1 MADNALRA
9 STLRASGLRVL
20 AAALSAAFMAG
31 CINFEGIEP
40 QSKRN
45 DPASL
50 AASHSL
56 SNTRLSPAAWP
67 GRAWWRA
74 LGDPQLDT
82 LIEEALKDSPTLQ
95 IARTRVE
102 IVAATAAIADSR
114 LGITSTVGANVTR
127 QRASARGASS
137 SNLAGREIT
146 VHHLS
151 FDFSH
156 ELDFWDRNRHAL
168 DAELGRLKAA
178 EADVHAARLALS
190 ATVARVYV
198 QLALQFDLLGI
209 EKTSLAQHETMLS
222 LARARLASGLDTAI
236 DAKRSEAKIPAA
248 RARILRVEEAITL
261 TRHQLAALLGKGPD
275 RGLTIQAPRLQN
287 LADAMLP
294 SALPADLVGRRADVI
309 ASRWR
314 VEAAQKDIDAAK
326 ADFYPNINL
335 AAYVG
340 LQSLGLATLLSSGSH
355 LYGFGPAVRLP
366 LFGSTRLKGTLAIRD
381 ADYDA
386 NVERYNALIVEALHE
401 VVGEVTAL
409 RSIDAQRGENELGLA
424 AADEAYR
431 MTLARYR
438 SGLINRLALLAA
450 EMQLLEYRTQL
461 AALRARRFNASIK
474 LVQALG
480 GGFDETDLAQATP
493 VIQKKQQKG
502 EGQ

>member
-1 MADNALRA
+1 MACRSVRAFRLQSLAVALV
-9 STLRASGLRVL
+9 TGC
-20 AAALSAAFMAG
+20 MAG
-31 CINFEGIEP
+31 CVSFEGIEH
-40 QSKRN
+40 QSRRN
-45 DPASL
+45 EPASL
-50 AASHSL
+50 AASQSL
-56 SNTRLSPAAWP
+56 AGTQLSPAAWP
-67 GRAWWRA
+67 GRAWWQA
-74 LGDPQLDT
+74 LGDAQLDA

-102 IVAATAAIADSR
+102 IVAATAALADSR
-114 LGITSTVGANVTR
+114 MGITSTVGANVTR

-190 ATVARVYV
+190 AAVARAYV

-209 EKTSLAQHETMLS
+209 AKTSLAHHDTMLS
-222 LARARLASGLDTAI
+222 LARERLASGFDTAI
-236 DAKRSEAKIPAA
+236 DSRRAEAEIPAA
-248 RARILRVEEAITL
+248 RARILQIEEAITL

-275 RGLTIQAPRLQN
+275 RGMAIQPPRLQS
-287 LADAMLP
+287 LADTALP

-314 VEAAQKDIDAAK
+314 IEAAQKDIDAAK

-340 LQSLGLATLLSSGSH
+340 LQSLGLSTLLGSGSH

-366 LFGSTRLKGTLAIRD
+366 LFGSTRLKSTLAMRD

-386 NVERYNALIVEALHE
+386 NVERYNALIVEALRE
-401 VVGEVTAL
+401 VVDEIAAL
-409 RSIDAQRGENELGLA
+409 RSIDAQRGETEQGLA
-424 AADEAYR
+424 AADEAWR
-431 MTLARYR
+431 LTLARYQ
-438 SGLINRLALLAA
+438 SGLTNRIAPLAS
-450 EMQLLEYRTQL
+450 EMQALEYRTRL
-461 AALRARRFNASIK
+461 AALRARRFDAAIR

-493 VIQKKQQKG
+493 AATRERDKG
-502 EGQ
+502 RGP

>member
-1 MADNALRA
+1 
-9 STLRASGLRVL
+9 
-20 AAALSAAFMAG
+20 MAG
-31 CINFEGIEP
+31 CLSSEGIEP
-40 QSKRN
+40 QSRRN
-45 DPASL
+45 DPATL
-50 AASHSL
+50 AASQSL
-56 SNTRLSPAAWP
+56 AGARLSPAAWP
-67 GRAWWRA
+67 GRTWWKT
-74 LGDPQLDT
+74 LGDTQLDA
-82 LIEEALKDSPTLQ
+82 LIEEALQDSPTLQ

-102 IVAATAAIADSR
+102 VVAATAALADSR
-114 LGITSTVGANVTR
+114 MGITSTVGANVTR

-190 ATVARVYV
+190 AAVARAYV

-209 EKTSLAQHETMLS
+209 AKTSLAHHDTMLS
-222 LARARLASGLDTAI
+222 LARERLASGFDTAI
-236 DAKRSEAKIPAA
+236 DSKRAEAEIPAA
-248 RARILRVEEAITL
+248 RARILQIEEAITL

-275 RGLTIQAPRLQN
+275 RGMAIQPPRLQN
-287 LADAMLP
+287 LADTALP

-314 VEAAQKDIDAAK
+314 IEAAQKDIDAAK

-340 LQSLGLATLLSSGSH
+340 LQSLGLSTLFGAGSH

-366 LFGSTRLKGTLAIRD
+366 LFGSTRLKSTLAMRD

-386 NVERYNALIVEALHE
+386 NVERYNALIVEALRE
-401 VVGEVTAL
+401 VVDEIAAL
-409 RSIDAQRGENELGLA
+409 RSIDAQRGETEQGLA
-424 AADEAYR
+424 AADEAWR
-431 MTLARYR
+431 LTLARYK
-438 SGLINRLALLAA
+438 SGLTNRIAPLAS
-450 EMQLLEYRTQL
+450 EMQTLDYRTRL
-461 AALRARRFNASIK
+461 AALRARRFDAAIR

-480 GGFDETDLAQATP
+480 GGFDETELAQTTPAATRERD
-493 VIQKKQQKG
+493 KG
-502 EGQ
+502 RGP

>member
-1 MADNALRA
+1 MADT
-9 STLRASGLRVL
+9 TLRVPGLRVTGLRVPGLHAL
-20 AAALSAAFMAG
+20 AVALSSVWMACIAG
-31 CINFEGIEP
+31 CISFEGIAP

-50 AASHSL
+50 AAAQSL
-56 SNTRLSPAAWP
+56 ASARLSAAAWP
-67 GRAWWRA
+67 GQAWWQA
-74 LGDPQLDT
+74 LGDTQLDA

-114 LGITSTVGANVTR
+114 LGITSTVGGNVTR

-156 ELDFWDRNRHAL
+156 ELDFWDRNRDAL

-190 ATVARVYV
+190 ATVARAYV

-209 EKTSLAQHETMLS
+209 EKTSLGQHETMLS
-222 LARARLASGLDTAI
+222 LARERLASGLDSAI
-236 DAKRSEAKIPAA
+236 DARRSEAEIPTA
-248 RARILRVEEAITL
+248 RARILRVEEAIML

-275 RGLTIQAPRLQN
+275 RGLAIQPPRLQK
-287 LADAMLP
+287 LADAALP
-294 SALPADLVGRRADVI
+294 SALPADLVGRRPDVV

-335 AAYVG
+335 AAYIGV
-340 LQSLGLATLLSSGSH
+340 QSLGLATLLSSGSH

-366 LFGSTRLKGTLAIRD
+366 LFSSTRLKGTLAMRD

-409 RSIDAQRGENELGLA
+409 RSIDAQRGESELGLA
-424 AADEAYR
+424 AAEDVHR

-438 SGLINRLALLAA
+438 SGLINRLVLLAT
-450 EMQLLEYRTQL
+450 EMQLLEYRTRL
-461 AALRARRFNASIK
+461 AALRARRFDASIK

-493 VIQKKQQKG
+493 AR
-502 EGQ
+502 